1 MCCYLPQ
8 AAAGPPHAHRLGSD
22 QYSTPLLPGRGE
34 IFPLL
39 IRPPVLI
46 RRGTICPQ
54 TALDCMVPYRAG
66 DMACSPGG
74 VVVSLGGIRGQPG
87 LVQVGSS
94 QRFCVHKFWWVQDIQ
109 DAYRTCSAV
118 R

>member
-1 MCCYLPQ
+1 MLTSCTELC
-8 AAAGPPHAHRLGSD
+8 
-22 QYSTPLLPGRGE
+22 
-34 IFPLL
+34 
-39 IRPPVLI
+39 
-46 RRGTICPQ
+46 
-54 TALDCMVPYRAG
+54 VPSIIN
-66 DMACSPGG
+66 DVACSLGK